1 MYPGVRGVDSV
12 ILSPSGTMHMGDG
25 GVKCKWRFLS
35 KQGPLLPSQDTM
47 QVWGHVAEEIKAAG
61 PRTCIALPD
70 IAIFF
75 FESLL
80 LCQTV
85 GIFLAFFQKTP
96 VYLV

>member
-1 MYPGVRGVDSV
+1 MRGVDSV
-12 ILSPSGTMHMGDG
+12 ILSPSGTMHMGDS

-35 KQGPLLPSQDTM
+35 KQGPPFPSQDTM
-47 QVWGHVAEEIKAAG
+47 QVWSHVAEESKAAG
-61 PRTCIALPD
+61 PRACIALPD
-70 IAIFF
+70 IAIV

-80 LCQTV
+80 PCQTV